1 MNMKKTK
8 KFKENRPENYHVHD
22 KDRGSFAKNLR
33 RTPRERG
40 SEGVAATPADK
51 EELRQ
56 RLENSG
62 EDWGTPWKTAKLHR
76 SLGSSTEVWEALRK
90 SGKLRGSLGSSRD
103 KELQGRA
110 SQRHRKG
117 IAKAS

>member
-1 MNMKKTK
+1 M
-8 KFKENRPENYHVHD
+8 
-22 KDRGSFAKNLR
+22 KNLQ

-40 SEGVAATPADK
+40 SEEVAATPADK

-62 EDWGTPWKTAKLHR
+62 EDWGTPRKTGELRGRLGNSAEDWGTPRKTA
-76 SLGSSTEVWEALRK
+76 
-90 SGKLRGSLGSSRD
+90 KLRGSLGSSRD

-110 SQRHRKG
+110 LRRQREEGTTVGRLG
-117 IAKAS
+117 EL